1 MSGFASLQKLGMAK
15 NRWVGDGARLARH
28 RRMALSRLQLSIV
41 FAFVGVGLLHTSAW
55 ADDPYPPPAPPSQ
68 PPAPPYQ
75 VPPPPPPGTYPIQP
89 GQRPQYVAPLSQET
103 QSSYVPQSVALSGP
117 KLIEPLDDLRP
128 PPDGY
133 TEVQRRRK
141 GMLIGGSITFGVSYG
156 IALLVA
162 AAGDDDARYNGGH
175 NEFAAMWVP
184 VLGPL
189 LQIGNT
195 ETSEGKVVLLGM
207 GGAEALGATML
218 FVGLTSTK
226 RMFLRNDLVGS
237 LHVAPMAGHG
247 SSGVVLSG
255 QF

>member
-1 MSGFASLQKLGMAK
+1 M
-15 NRWVGDGARLARH
+15 V
-28 RRMALSRLQLSIV
+28 LSRLPLSIV
-41 FAFVGVGLLHTSAW
+41 AGFVGVGLLHTSAW
-55 ADDPYPPPAPPSQ
+55 ADDPYQPPSQ
-68 PPAPPYQ
+68 S
-75 VPPPPPPGTYPIQP
+75 PPPPPYQAPPPPPYAVPPGE
-89 GQRPQYVAPLSQET
+89 RPQYVAPLSQQT

-128 PPDGY
+128 APDGY

-141 GMLIGGSITFGVSYG
+141 GMLIGGGITFGVSYG
-156 IALLVA
+156 IAVLVA
-162 AAGDDDARYNGGH
+162 AGGDDDARRNGGE
-175 NEFAAMWVP
+175 NQFAAMWIP

-218 FVGLTSTK
+218 LIGMTSTK
-226 RMFLRNDLVGS
+226 RVFMRNDLVGS